1 MSGIVIISFFL
12 SVHVLIDQQN
22 PCYLVLLPAM
32 HIKLSPTYHMAQK
45 NGLLVCLI
53 YDSGFLAILVYPQRG
68 VIFSFSTYLEIWRH
82 LWMLPKK

>member
-45 NGLLVCLI
+45 NGLLVRLI
-53 YDSGFLAILVYPQRG
+53 LGFRLFGHLTVSTKRFKKQSFVHVLIDQQRM
-68 VIFSFSTYLEIWRH
+68 VC
-82 LWMLPKK
+82 